1 MKKLKLLC
9 LLGMFGVFGMSCG
22 CAANDCVIVVGP
34 GEGYNEEDVPSGGEV
49 TPVRAGARGANVERS
64 APRDESTA
72 RRAPRIL

>member
-9 LLGMFGVFGMSCG
+9 LFGMFGMLCG

-34 GEGYNEEDVPSGGEV
+34 GEGYNVESEPDGGD
-49 TPVRAGARGANVERS
+49 TSPVRPGARGGNVERS
-64 APRDESTA
+64 APREESTA